1 MLFINMLR
9 GNPLLLP
16 SFAQVT
22 KAEEVSNTTQNLA
35 RHSPVLFDNL
45 KKFKFNLQSNEEKV
59 RGDPQPSYGRTD
71 RRGWTEGSGDGS
83 M

>member
-1 MLFINMLR
+1 MSIIYR
-9 GNPLLLP
+9 GNPLLSP

-35 RHSPVLFDNL
+35 RHSLVLFENF
-45 KKFKFNLQSNEEKV
+45 KNSKFHLQSNEEKV
-59 RGDPQPSYGRTD
+59 RGDPQPSYGGTD
-71 RRGWTEGSGDGS
+71 RGGWTEGSGDGS